1 MADISKIKLP
11 SGTVYNIK
19 DEYARAQLVGVM
31 AFIAGGSSLVLYS
44 GTSGT
49 TAVPL
54 TGTGAFAD
62 GNTTARRIKLPAATK
77 IRGVDYA
84 KDAVYAFHTGDTI
97 IVNSKEYVA
106 TVSGGADASASGS
119 TITWSEFG
127 DNTSLGAL
135 AYKDSASGSYTPAGS
150 VSLDVSAATVGA
162 YAVKPAA
169 SVDAMLATTPA
180 TYTPEGSVSQ
190 PTFSGT
196 QATIT
201 VKGTPS
207 GSVAASSSTNR
218 TAAVSSTTVS
228 ASAPATYTPGGTVS
242 QPTFSG
248 SELTSTGNFTPSGSV
263 SSSFT
268 GSNTTFSGSYT
279 PAGGVTTATTENK
292 TAAVSPAG
300 SGTVTYTPAG
310 TVALAD
316 SDATESKTVVVSGGS
331 GTATYTPAGTIALSQ
346 VEDMDPEITAG
357 EVEVAAPDDGET
369 ATYTP
374 AGTVSTP
381 TISVKTAGTTTTIK
395 NPTSVTVVK
404 SVAAAEPAASDATG
418 EVKFYAVDGETLVLK
433 KFTNTTGASITTS
446 NVTVK
451 TGDAAYQSTQPT
463 FTGTGVMMRYSWID
477 IFQNFSAVAAVF
489 TGTPTRLTGSVTV
502 PKAWKFTGT
511 GVRLVT
517 GNIAVPKTYTFSGTA
532 ATISVSGTPNGSVT
546 STFTGSEGS
555 VSVKGTPAGTV
566 SQPTF
571 SGTPARLVTGN
582 ISVPTAWTFSG
593 SELTST
599 GSYTPGGTV
608 SKPTFTGT
616 GVRLLVDNKTTNIVT
631 SVTNPTFTGTAA
643 TITVS

>member
-49 TAVPL
+49 TTVPL
-54 TGTGAFAD
+54 TGSGAFAD

-106 TVSGGADASASGS
+106 TVSGGADASVSGS

-135 AYKDSASGSYTPAGS
+135 AYKDSASGSYTPAGT
-150 VSLDVSAATVGA
+150 VIVGTNVANVGA
-162 YAVKPAA
+162 FAVKPAA
-169 SVDAMLATTPA
+169 SVDSMLPTTPV
-180 TYTPEGSVSQ
+180 TYTPEGGVSQ

-196 QATIT
+196 QATVT

-207 GSVAASSSTNR
+207 GSVTATASANR
-218 TAAVSSTTVS
+218 TATVS
-228 ASAPATYTPGGTVS
+228 AASTGTATYTPAGTVS

-263 SSSFT
+263 SSTFT
-268 GSNTTFSGSYT
+268 GSSTTFSGEYT
-279 PAGGVTTATTENK
+279 PAGTVATATTENK

-310 TVALAD
+310 SVTLAD
-316 SDATESKTVVVSGGS
+316 SGATESKTVVVSGGS
-331 GTATYTPAGTIALSQ
+331 GTATYTPAGTITLSQ
-346 VEDMDPEITAG
+346 LEDVDPEFESE
-357 EVEVAAPDDGET
+357 EVEVLAPDVGET

-381 TISVKTAGTTTTIK
+381 TINVKTAGSTTTIK

-463 FTGTGVMMRYSWID
+463 FTGTGVMMHYSWIN
-477 IFQNFSAVAAVF
+477 IFQNFSAVSAVF
-489 TGTPTRLTGSVTV
+489 TGTPTRLTGSVAV

-517 GNIAVPKTYTFSGTA
+517 GNIPVPASYTFTGTKK
-532 ATISVSGTPNGSVT
+532 TDLTVSGTPNGSVS

-566 SQPTF
+566 SQPSFT
-571 SGTPARLVTGN
+571 GTGARLVTGN
-582 ISVPTAWTFSG
+582 ISVPTTWSFSG

-599 GSYTPGGTV
+599 GSYTPAGTV

-616 GVRLLVDNKTTNIVT
+616 GVRLLVDNKSNDIVT
-631 SVTNPTFTGTAA
+631 GVGDPSFTGTPA